1 VSART
6 EEPSIP
12 QKLQR
17 PLAALWISLGL
28 HGALIAFVQV
38 APQPQPG
45 GETVIEA
52 RLENVPQKTVPV
64 PVPTPAIKTVD
75 TVEITVSAHSPSPA
89 AAVAP
94 SPEPTPLTPDP
105 APLAPEPRTEPAA
118 QTRTEPQ
125 GPRLEI
131 PVAVDLTY
139 YSAREVDVHP
149 KALRPIEPD
158 YPEQADRQRLSGSVR
173 LRLKLEESG
182 QVSEIE
188 VMEANPPGFFDESAR
203 EAFRDARFSP
213 AQKNGRPVRALVII
227 EVKYDYEGRLVPG
240 SSQQKILG
248 R

>member
-28 HGALIAFVQV
+28 HGALIALVQV

-52 RLENVPQKTVPV
+52 RLENVPQETVPV
-64 PVPTPAIKTVD
+64 PVLTPAIKTVD
-75 TVEITVSAHSPSPA
+75 TVGITVSAHTPSP
-89 AAVAP
+89 VAEELP
-94 SPEPTPLTPDP
+94 SPEPTPL
-105 APLAPEPRTEPAA
+105 APGPRTEPAT
-118 QTRTEPQ
+118 QTLVEPQ

-149 KALRPIEPD
+149 RALYPIEPD
-158 YPEQADRQRLSGSVR
+158 YPEEAERQRLSGSVR

-188 VMEANPPGFFDESAR
+188 VVEANPPGFFDESAR
-203 EAFRDARFSP
+203 EAFRNARFSP

-240 SSQQKILG
+240 ASQQENLG
-248 R
+248 Q

>member
-1 VSART
+1 MSART

-28 HGALIAFVQV
+28 HGALIALVQV

-52 RLENVPQKTVPV
+52 RLENVPQKKVPV
-64 PVPTPAIKTVD
+64 PVLTPAIKTVD
-75 TVEITVSAHSPSPA
+75 TVEITVSAHSPSPVA
-89 AAVAP
+89 EVAP
-94 SPEPTPLTPDP
+94 SPEPTPL
-105 APLAPEPRTEPAA
+105 APGPQTEPAS
-118 QTRTEPQ
+118 QTPAEPQ

-149 KALRPIEPD
+149 KTLHPIEPD
-158 YPEQADRQRLSGSVR
+158 YPEEADRQRLSGTVR

-203 EAFRDARFSP
+203 AAFRNARFSP

-240 SSQQKILG
+240 ASQQKILG
-248 R
+248 Q

>member
-1 VSART
+1 M
-6 EEPSIP
+6 
-12 QKLQR
+12 QR

-38 APQPQPG
+38 APQPRHG

-64 PVPTPAIKTVD
+64 PVLAPAIKTAD
-75 TVEITVSAHSPSPA
+75 TVEIIVPAHSSSPVA
-89 AAVAP
+89 EAAP
-94 SPEPTPLTPDP
+94 SPEPTPL
-105 APLAPEPRTEPAA
+105 APGPQTEPAS
-118 QTRTEPQ
+118 QTPAEPQ

-149 KALRPIEPD
+149 RALHPIAPD
-158 YPEQADRQRLSGSVR
+158 YPEEAERQRLSGSLR

-188 VMEANPPGFFDESAR
+188 VVEANPPGFFNQSALA
-203 EAFRDARFSP
+203 AFHNARFSP

-240 SSQQKILG
+240 AGQQKILG
-248 R
+248 Q